1 MEIVAAAKAAA
12 AEIVVFPEMYS
23 NGYACFDPNDPA
35 AEDLLEGER
44 EVPVRRQ
51 GTNRRRPAAA
61 PTTPSSSGK
70 ASPYP
75 LLGERPLELGERS
88 ENTEHAVVRQPKS
101 LSFTEAASVW
111 MMFVTAYGERIY
123 RASQTSSKRQPL
135 NRLFTII
142 VNPFTCWCQHV
153 AERR

>member
-1 MEIVAAAKAAA
+1 MSVLRATPKDRETAALLAPASRA
-12 AEIVVFPEMYS
+12 V
-23 NGYACFDPNDPA
+23 NDG
-35 AEDLLEGER
+35 LELIR
-44 EVPVRRQ
+44 
-51 GTNRRRPAAA
+51 TNRRRPATA
-61 PTTPSSSGK
+61 PTTPSSAAGK

-142 VNPFTCWCQHV
+142 VSPFTCWCQHV